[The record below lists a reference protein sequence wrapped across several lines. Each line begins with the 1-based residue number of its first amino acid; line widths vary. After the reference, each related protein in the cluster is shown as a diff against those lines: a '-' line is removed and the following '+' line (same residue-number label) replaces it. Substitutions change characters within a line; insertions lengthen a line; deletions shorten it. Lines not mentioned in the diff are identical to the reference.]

1 MIIKVFLTLFALY
14 LLSLTAHAGLIDT
27 ENASF
32 VDDTALLEWMDFG
45 VNNGLSYNE
54 VTSLLEDNEIYD
66 GWRLASQ
73 RDIMGLWSNVFGAIS
88 DGYNNINHYGI
99 GFGRTNQTNDINGI
113 SNIENIFNVMG
124 FNSFIGRNKYSLG
137 WFEGDDGNLKYFHLY
152 NSMSDIQDDKAYL
165 VGETANFNTW
175 RVRGSSFY
183 STLLVKDYQQVVNTN
198 PIKMS
203 RNQRTMSRVEVPE
216 PSSSSLFFIAILLAG
231 LTLRQKA

>member
-1 MIIKVFLTLFALY
+1 
-14 LLSLTAHAGLIDT
+14 
-27 ENASF
+27 
-32 VDDTALLEWMDFG
+32 MDFG
-45 VNNGLSYNE
+45 VNNGLSYNK

-66 GWRLASQ
+66 GWSLANQ
-73 RDIMGLWSNVFGAIS
+73 KDLMGLWSNVFGDIS
-88 DGYNNINHYGI
+88 EGYNNINHYGK

-113 SNIENIFNVMG
+113 SNIENIENIFNVMG
-124 FNSFIGRNKYSLG
+124 VNNLVGGSKYSLG

-183 STLLVKDYQQVVNTN
+183 STLLVKDYQQVVNIN
-198 PIKMS
+198 PIKMIH
-203 RNQRTMSRVEVPE
+203 NQRIMSRVEVPE
-216 PSSSSLFFIAILLAG
+216 PSSSSLFLMAILLAG